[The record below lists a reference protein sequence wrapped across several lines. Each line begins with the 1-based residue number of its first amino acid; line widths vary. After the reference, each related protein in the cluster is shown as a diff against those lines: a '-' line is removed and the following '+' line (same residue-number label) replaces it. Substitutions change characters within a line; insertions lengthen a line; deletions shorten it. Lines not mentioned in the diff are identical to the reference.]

1 MRRLTVSL
9 AAGLAVCLAAA
20 SGFGATTIDQIRV
33 RGDNTSAEFD
43 LFNPFTCADGVSSG
57 GLATQILVFAFSSA
71 NKTSGPPTTSKQLEV
86 VLFSTD
92 TCTGETHA
100 AFSNTQ
106 NPDFQQNAVNHATLN
121 ADVTLQDNDTGAPLG
136 TVHLAL
142 AFDGSGDV
150 LRTHEHNHTQFG
162 RSMVNETLDVQM
174 RSATLSGAATFNGVN
189 LLPFA
194 QNVDLQTQSTGE
206 LQLTRM

>member
-71 NKTSGPPTTSKQLEV
+71 NKTSGPPTTS
-86 VLFSTD
+86 
-92 TCTGETHA
+92 
-100 AFSNTQ
+100 
-106 NPDFQQNAVNHATLN
+106 
-121 ADVTLQDNDTGAPLG
+121 
-136 TVHLAL
+136 
-142 AFDGSGDV
+142 
-150 LRTHEHNHTQFG
+150 
-162 RSMVNETLDVQM
+162 QM
-174 RSATLSGAATFNGVN
+174 RSATLSGAAAFNGVN

-194 QNVDLQTQSTGE
+194 QNVELQTQSTGE